1 MKLNQEF
8 RIGPSLAAGGVSEVN
23 LRFQATF
30 IILYIQEIVNS
41 ASKTA
46 SEVEIEAA
54 GGIGGPNLLCD

>member
-30 IILYIQEIVNS
+30 IILYIQEIIIS

-46 SEVEIEAA
+46 SEVKTEAA
-54 GGIGGPNLLCD
+54 GEIWEPNLLYD